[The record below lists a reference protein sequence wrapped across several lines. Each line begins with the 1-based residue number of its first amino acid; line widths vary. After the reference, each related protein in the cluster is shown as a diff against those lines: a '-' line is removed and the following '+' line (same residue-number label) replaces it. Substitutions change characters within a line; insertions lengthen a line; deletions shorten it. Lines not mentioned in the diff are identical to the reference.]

1 MVWPLRKADLKAA
14 QNPDYFVTISEYA
27 KDAIKKYYGRESV
40 VIHPPVEIDDFKIKS
55 SKKQTKQGN
64 KTTKKQGVGSAQVVE
79 NLNLAKTYI
88 TTARQVNWKRLD
100 LAVKACLMTQRHL
113 VVIGEGPEHRKLVKM
128 AEGSDLIKFLPLMKK
143 EELAVYLAQA
153 KGYLFPSLEPFG
165 IAPVEALAAGCPVI
179 GFAEG
184 GSRDYIKDGENG
196 ILFKEQTAKSLAEAI
211 LKFEKMKF
219 DREKISKTADG
230 FGVKRFD
237 TEIVNFVK
245 EKTGKKNAK
254 DK

>member
-1 MVWPLRKADLKAA
+1 MA
-14 QNPDYFVTISEYA
+14 Q
-27 KDAIKKYYGRESV
+27 R
-40 VIHPPVEIDDFKIKS
+40 
-55 SKKQTKQGN
+55 
-64 KTTKKQGVGSAQVVE
+64 
-79 NLNLAKTYI
+79 
-88 TTARQVNWKRLD
+88 R
-100 LAVKACLMTQRHL
+100 L

-230 FGVKRFD
+230 FGVARFD